1 MRFILAV
8 ALSHIMGWA
17 PSEATTPDKA
27 RGAAVPRPRPVH
39 AEAPTRK
46 SPPKQPAV
54 KPTPEPAW
62 KAIERRCDAKEIQ
75 ACFDLAQMYWDGRVT
90 GWWEGTKAM
99 TEFRNA
105 LAISQAQARAS
116 QEDAC
121 ASGNGSS
128 CFNLGLMHETGEG
141 AGKDK
146 AKAAALYQ
154 RACDAGNALACDQL
168 GFMHERGEGVVRDRA
183 KAAALRQKACDAG
196 SANGCNNLG
205 RMHYNGTGVAQDKA
219 QAAALYQK
227 ACDAGSARGCNN
239 LGWMLEHGESVA
251 SDQAISLQLYQK
263 ACDAGNADGC
273 NNLGRMRYNGTG
285 VAQDKAQAA
294 ALYQKACDAGNAWGC
309 KNLGWML
316 EHGES
321 VAPDQAMALQLYQK
335 ACDAGNADGCNDLG
349 RMYYNGTGVAQ
360 DKAQAAALYRKACDA
375 GSAWGCKNLG
385 GASSSP
391 APATPAVRNTSFRA
405 EESRLFNGPRQN
417 QSPPA
422 TSGES
427 APASSPPVA
436 PEDPASAGRGWIW
449 VGAVVS
455 LVGIA
460 TAFVGLER
468 GVQSPKSDSQSAR
481 VLFMVGAAGGGLA
494 FSGVAMGVVGFQLR
508 QNAYLQASYEPSRT
522 MVLPWTFTLLGGAV
536 AAGGVAMAAVGA
548 SSRSTKMAEGG
559 GLLAFGGC
567 LVAEVFGE
575 LLAFTIHYESSHYAL
590 PKPNLRLRLSLR
602 PWIAP
607 IVTSSSPDARSGS
620 GFAAGLQGIF

>member
-1 MRFILAV
+1 M
-8 ALSHIMGWA
+8 
-17 PSEATTPDKA
+17 
-27 RGAAVPRPRPVH
+27 PRPRPVH

-251 SDQAISLQLYQK
+251 SDQAIS
-263 ACDAGNADGC
+263 
-273 NNLGRMRYNGTG
+273 
-285 VAQDKAQAA
+285 
-294 ALYQKACDAGNAWGC
+294 
-309 KNLGWML
+309 
-316 EHGES
+316 
-321 VAPDQAMALQLYQK
+321 LQLYQK

>member
-1 MRFILAV
+1 MDSPPLKCNIHVMRFILAV

-219 QAAALYQK
+219 QAAALY
-227 ACDAGSARGCNN
+227 
-239 LGWMLEHGESVA
+239 L
-251 SDQAISLQLYQK
+251 
-263 ACDAGNADGC
+263 
-273 NNLGRMRYNGTG
+273 
-285 VAQDKAQAA
+285 
-294 ALYQKACDAGNAWGC
+294 
-309 KNLGWML
+309 
-316 EHGES
+316 
-321 VAPDQAMALQLYQK
+321 
-335 ACDAGNADGCNDLG
+335 
-349 RMYYNGTGVAQ
+349 
-360 DKAQAAALYRKACDA
+360 KACDA